1 MDFRELVNQDN
12 ENVFFNLKEMGE
24 TLLINGEERIG
35 ILINTNLSSKK
46 NSGTIY
52 SNDGTNLV
60 LITDKE
66 FYEDHKVGRE
76 MEINSETYIIKNR
89 SEEFGVMK
97 FRLEQNQG
105 Y

>member
-35 ILINTNLSSKK
+35 ILTSTNLSSKR
-46 NSGTIY
+46 NSGTVY
-52 SNDGTNLV
+52 SNDGTTLV
-60 LITDKE
+60 LIIDKE
-66 FYEDHKVGRE
+66 FYEEHTIGRA
-76 MEINSETYIIKNR
+76 MEINSDTYIIKNR
-89 SEEFGVMK
+89 SEEFGTMK